1 MRVPAFLL
9 VLLTA
14 AGAGGC
20 AGAPA
25 PLQNAPGTSPATPG
39 TETTLTGG
47 GEFTSADTS
56 AIAYDRKL
64 APKGSQ
70 ASVTAESTAKETRTS
85 LVVEG
90 LRPNRTY
97 GAHLHAKP
105 CGKRPDDSGPH
116 FQHHPGQINPASEVW
131 LDIKTNASGTGRST
145 ARNEWALDPT
155 KLPGSLV
162 IHAKPTVTSG
172 PKVGTAGD
180 RVACLTLTRAT

>member
-14 AGAGGC
+14 AGGC
-20 AGAPA
+20 AGSPA
-25 PLQNAPGTSPATPG
+25 PLQNASGSSPTAPAAG
-39 TETTLTGG
+39 ITLTGG
-47 GEFTSADTS
+47 GQFTSDDTS

-70 ASVTAESTAKETRTS
+70 ASVTAESTNQGARTS

-90 LRPNRTY
+90 MRPNRTY
-97 GAHLHAKP
+97 GAHLHTKP

-116 FQHHPGQINPASEVW
+116 YQHHPGQITPASEVW
-131 LDIKTNASGTGRST
+131 LDVKTNASGAGRST
-145 ARNEWALDPT
+145 ARNDWQFDPT
-155 KLPGSLV
+155 ELPGSLV

-172 PKVGTAGD
+172 PQVGTAGD
-180 RVACLTLTRAT
+180 RVACLTLKKST